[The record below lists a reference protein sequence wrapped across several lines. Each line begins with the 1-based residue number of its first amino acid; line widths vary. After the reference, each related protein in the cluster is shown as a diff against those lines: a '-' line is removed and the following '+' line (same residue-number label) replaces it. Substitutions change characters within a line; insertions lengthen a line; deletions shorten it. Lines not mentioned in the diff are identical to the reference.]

1 MSHLQAS
8 LRERGGERDRYR
20 DIYIHSSGS
29 RYDVTQVKSQ
39 SR

>member
-20 DIYIHSSGS
+20 DIYI
-29 RYDVTQVKSQ
+29 YIVQVQGMMSLK
-39 SR
+39 

>member
-8 LRERGGERDRYR
+8 LRERGEREIDIE
-20 DIYIHSSGS
+20 IYIHSSGS
-29 RYDVTQVKSQ
+29 RHDVTQVKSQ